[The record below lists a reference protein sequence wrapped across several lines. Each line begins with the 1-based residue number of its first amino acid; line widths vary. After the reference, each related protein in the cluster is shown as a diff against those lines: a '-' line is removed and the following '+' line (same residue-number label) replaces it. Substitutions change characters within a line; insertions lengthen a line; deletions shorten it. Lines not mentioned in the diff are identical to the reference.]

1 MAPRR
6 PTQGSGWRLHLWLLK
21 APIIVYRYSLSALI
35 GRHCRH
41 LPSCSEYALEAI
53 DRHGAWTGFWLGLSR
68 VSRCRPGGTEGF
80 DPVPLSVPEHAW
92 WAPWRAV
99 RWR

>member
-1 MAPRR
+1 MATGPSSRG
-6 PTQGSGWRLHLWLLK
+6 PGWHPQRWLLK
-21 APIIVYRYSLSALI
+21 APIIIYRYSLSALI

-41 LPSCSEYALEAI
+41 LPTCSEYTLDAI
-53 DRHGAWTGFWLGLSR
+53 DRHGAWIGFWLGLSR
-68 VSRCRPGGTEGF
+68 ISRCRPGGTDGF
-80 DPVPLSVPEHAW
+80 DPVPPSLPDHPW